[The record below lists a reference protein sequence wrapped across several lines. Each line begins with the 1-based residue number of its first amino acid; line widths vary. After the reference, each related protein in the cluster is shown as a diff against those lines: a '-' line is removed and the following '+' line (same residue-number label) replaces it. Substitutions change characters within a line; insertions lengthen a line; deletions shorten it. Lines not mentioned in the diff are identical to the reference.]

1 MLRLTVLI
9 ENSAPEHL
17 IAEHGLSLH
26 LQYEGHAYL
35 LDAGTSGIFVR
46 NADAL
51 GIDLGQVEAAALS
64 HGHDDHAGAFPPS
77 SPGTGG
83 PLYWPALRRWRPTG
97 WTPPIPSGGP
107 PGWTRTSSPDGPG
120 ALIWTTAPGRW
131 VRTCT

>member
-51 GIDLGQVEAAALS
+51 GIDLGQVRGPPS
-64 HGHDDHAGAFPPS
+64 PTDTTTTRGAFPPS

-83 PLYWPALRRWRPTG
+83 PLYWPALRWKPTG

-107 PGWTRTSSPDGPG
+107 PGGPG
-120 ALIWTTAPGRW
+120 PLLPMGRAL
-131 VRTCT
+131 